1 MSFLLIPIQIFPNSG
16 FGARALENAS
26 GSIDN
31 VGIGTN
37 ALRQV
42 NNVGNSNVGIGAYAG
57 ERLTSNNGNV
67 IVGSEALKFSTS
79 DYSVAIGF
87 QALKGDA
94 LNFGFHSS
102 TVAIGNEA
110 MGEAFA
116 GVSNTAIGNR
126 AIRRVSSSENVAIG
140 ADAGINIFRS
150 EKNTLIGS
158 GSGFSHFRGTT
169 INGVN
174 TFVGWNSGYFVTSG
188 IKNTILGAFN
198 GNQNGLDIRTLSNHI
213 VLSDGDGNPRLWIN
227 DTGAVNIP
235 GGIALT
241 GSLFITGGTVTAN
254 NPVLSATQTWNNAA
268 VTFTGWQLNVTDTAS
283 NGNSLLM
290 DLQVGGSSQM
300 SISKSG
306 TLTVGNSAGVGGL
319 RITNSGGTQP
329 LMQRNAAD
337 GGIIITT
344 TSGPNNVWINGP
356 SGVGVAI
363 TTDAANVLAQRAG
376 VNAQTFNI
384 YNTFTDASNFERG
397 FIGWSASVLQIGTTG
412 NGTGVPDRDV
422 EISTGSVTRWI
433 FKGAGNFLAG
443 GDNLYDIGSAGANR
457 PRNAFWAGYQQMS
470 EMTAPAAPAA
480 NSVRIYAE
488 DNGSGKTRLMALF
501 ATGAAQQIAIEP

>member
-1 MSFLLIPIQIFPNSG
+1 MSFLQIPIQIFPNSG

-42 NNVGNSNVGIGAYAG
+42 NNVGNSNIGIGAYAG
-57 ERLTSNNGNV
+57 EQLTSNNGNV

-116 GVSNTAIGNR
+116 GLANTAIGNR
-126 AIRRVSSSENVAIG
+126 SLRRVNSSENVAIG
-140 ADAGINIFRS
+140 ADAGIDIFRS
-150 EKNTLIGS
+150 ERNTLVGA
-158 GSGFSHFRGTT
+158 GAGFSHFRGTT
-169 INGVN
+169 VNGVN

-227 DTGAVNIP
+227 NTGAVNIP

-241 GSLFITGGTVTAN
+241 GSLSITGGTVTAN

-283 NGNSLLM
+283 NAASLLIN
-290 DLQVGGSSQM
+290 LQVGGVNQFE
-300 SISKSG
+300 IRKDGKVTFKSG
-306 TLTVGNSAGVGGL
+306 TNIDQNGTAFLGASLAQNGGNFSIGTYNNAVHL
-319 RITNSGGTQP
+319 RSTWAFSWSPTDSNSPTQD
-329 LMQRNAAD
+329 LLLLR
-337 GGIIITT
+337 
-344 TSGPNNVWINGP
+344 
-356 SGVGVAI
+356 
-363 TTDAANVLAQRAG
+363 DAANTLAQRNG
-376 VNAQTFNI
+376 VNAQTLRV
-384 YNTFTDASNFERG
+384 YNTFTDASNYERL
-397 FIGWSASVLQIGTTG
+397 SVDWTSNVAYIRPQ
-412 NGTGVPDRDV
+412 NAGTGSARLFVPVTGATTVAGLPAAATAGAGARAFVTDATV
-422 EISTGSVTRWI
+422 TTFASIVAGGGANAVPVVSTGTNWI
-433 FKGAGNFLAG
+433 
-443 GDNLYDIGSAGANR
+443 IG
-457 PRNAFWAGYQQMS
+457 
-470 EMTAPAAPAA
+470 
-480 NSVRIYAE
+480 
-488 DNGSGKTRLMALF
+488 
-501 ATGAAQQIAIEP
+501 